1 MSMFKVIKDFL
12 EPEDFKALKSFLI
25 SEDVEWH
32 YHPKTDPKTDKEWFN
47 HCFFTDNN
55 ITSHAFKLVQPVIQK
70 LEGKAII
77 RIRANLDIRNPK
89 IYQCSYHTDYPFECK
104 TAILYMTDCNG
115 GTQFKNPNKKVL
127 CKENQIVIFDSQT
140 QHSAITQTD
149 AKQKIVL
156 NINYF

>member
-1 MSMFKVIKDFL
+1 MFKVINNFL
-12 EPEDFKALKSFLI
+12 ETEDFNALKSFLI

-32 YHPKTDPKTDKEWFN
+32 YHPKIDLKIDKEWFN
-47 HCFFTDNN
+47 HCFFNN
-55 ITSHAFKLVQPVIQK
+55 NEITSNAYNLVKPVIQK
-70 LEGKAII
+70 LESKAIV
-77 RIRANLDIRNPK
+77 RIRANLDVRNPK
-89 IYQCSYHTDYPFECK
+89 TYQCSYHTDYPFECK

-115 GTQFKNPNKKVL
+115 GTQFKNPNKKVS

>member
-1 MSMFKVIKDFL
+1 MFKVIQNFL
-12 EPEDFKALKSFLI
+12 EPKDFNALKSFLI

-32 YHPKTDPKTDKEWFN
+32 YHPQIDIKTDKEWFN
-47 HCFFTDNN
+47 HCFFNN
-55 ITSHAFKLVQPVIQK
+55 NEITSNAFKFVKPVIQK

-77 RIRANLDIRNPK
+77 RIRANLDIQNPK
-89 IYQCSYHTDYPFECK
+89 TYQCNYHTDYPFECK
-104 TAILYMTDCNG
+104 TAILYMTDGNG
-115 GTQFKNPNKKVL
+115 GTQFKNPNKKVS